1 MKKGIDLDKD
11 SCENERTLINKPIYI
26 QDMNSE
32 DIIGFYKYEWEI
44 TGGIKMYI
52 K

>member
-1 MKKGIDLDKD
+1 MIDKKDINNCDLDI
-11 SCENERTLINKPIYI
+11 TINDKPIYI
-26 QDMNSE
+26 QDMNNE
-32 DIIGFYKYEWEI
+32 DIIEFYKYEWEI